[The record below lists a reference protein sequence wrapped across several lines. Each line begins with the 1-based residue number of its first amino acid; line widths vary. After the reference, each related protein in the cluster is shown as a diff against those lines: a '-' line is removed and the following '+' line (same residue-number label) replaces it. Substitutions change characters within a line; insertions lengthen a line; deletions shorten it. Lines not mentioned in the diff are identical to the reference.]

1 MLSNHVPELNRLL
14 ADLGIASFFERI
26 FNSAVTGIE
35 KPNPAAFLSV
45 KAAYPELV
53 DFVMIGDSLR
63 ADVSGARSGRNTCCT
78 GARYGRRSETR
89 MYFTSRG
96 SRYNRVIRAFSAARF
111 SPNFSTLRDL
121 GQAREDESRPPEGS
135 LCHFAGGVVR

>member
-1 MLSNHVPELNRLL
+1 VILSNHVPKLNRLL

-63 ADVSGARSGRNTCCT
+63 ADVSGAEAVGIP
-78 GARYGRRSETR
+78 AVLV
-89 MYFTSRG
+89 RG
-96 SRYNRVIRAFSAARF
+96 MGGEAK
-111 SPNFSTLRDL
+111 
-121 GQAREDESRPPEGS
+121 RECIS
-135 LCHFAGGVVR
+135 LLEVVDIIE